1 MKNRI
6 HGHSNVALRHHLVAS
21 RTIHGNQVDVAV
33 GHNIS
38 SAREAKQISFVRLA
52 RETKIGPESLA
63 AYEDG
68 SVRLTAIDLLTIASC
83 LGVPI
88 SKFFAG
94 L

>member
-1 MKNRI
+1 MANRDNI
-6 HGHSNVALRHHLVAS
+6 HKAVALRHHPITSSTVHS
-21 RTIHGNQVDVAV
+21 NQVDVAV

-52 RETKIGPESLA
+52 QEARISPDALA

-68 SVRLTAIDLLTIASC
+68 SARPMAGDLLTIATC
-83 LGVPI
+83 LGVPV
-88 SKFFAG
+88 SAFFAG